1 MVVLVTSLMAPTR
14 RAERLLKL
22 YPQIW
27 RERYGGEFVDLM
39 EQSIADRPHDAKR
52 TTNIILK
59 SVKVRL
65 SDLGIAGPT
74 LDNTNASRSAL
85 STTTVLA
92 TVFTV
97 FALFYWSSTMVS
109 WNSNPNVATSV
120 PVSLWTGAITVSTAI
135 LTLTLVGVGVIFL
148 FRALKST
155 FLRRDK
161 RFRWS
166 LIAVFASSILILN
179 AVHQYI
185 RFTIARGGIQWFQF
199 GQALK
204 QVAGATQWVTQSVIW
219 GPSWTGGSTFSEGLL
234 HISTTVAVVVLA
246 FSVAKLI
253 RQSEFSMTAT
263 RAGARATKLLSM
275 AMFLFLFSC
284 AGWEMAGGYNNSWMA
299 PFTQMEKS
307 LFFVIAFIALL
318 GLMTSLKVRNRD
330 NSIEIVSSA
339 NEAA

>member
-1 MVVLVTSLMAPTR
+1 MTSLSSPTR

-27 RERYGGEFVDLM
+27 RERYGAEFVDLM

-52 TTNIILK
+52 TTNIIFK
-59 SVKVRL
+59 SLKVRL
-65 SDLGIAGPT
+65 SDLGFAGPN
-74 LDNTNASRSAL
+74 LDNANASRSAL

-92 TVFTV
+92 TVFAV
-97 FALFYWSSTMVS
+97 FALFYWSCTMVS
-109 WNSNPNVATSV
+109 WNSNPKVATSV
-120 PVSLWTGAITVSTAI
+120 SVSLWTGAITVSTFI
-135 LTLTLVGVGVIFL
+135 LTLTLFGVGIIFL

-161 RFRWS
+161 KFRWS

-179 AVHQYI
+179 GVHQYI

-263 RAGARATKLLSM
+263 RAGVRATKLLST

-284 AGWEMAGGYNNSWMA
+284 AGWELAGGYNNSWMA

-318 GLMTSLKVRNRD
+318 GLMTSLRVRNRD